1 MTLGNHAR
9 WFRTKSSVIAERG
22 RNEAVT
28 NMSASKAGMMAVN
41 DERSALDGAMPRHG
55 AGPGYSAKSTS
66 RGRWLVVGLLLFGSL
81 ATAGISTY
89 WKVRLGPF
97 SPYRRALKAAFPDGA
112 PVVEG
117 GNLPGQPSTLRVV
130 LRVGFSPTAEDA
142 RVQEVAG
149 QVQTLANDLDAEGKY
164 QKLVLYLM
172 KPRPQQKPE
181 RLELTLPLHAA
192 AGATSEAKSGAQE
205 R

>member
-1 MTLGNHAR
+1 MGV
-9 WFRTKSSVIAERG
+9 SQ
-22 RNEAVT
+22 VT
-28 NMSASKAGMMAVN
+28 NMSVSGNNGMTGGTRGRSGADAVGRPTT
-41 DERSALDGAMPRHG
+41 ESRPAG
-55 AGPGYSAKSTS
+55 AGSVS

-117 GNLPGQPSTLRVV
+117 GNLPGEPAVLRVV
-130 LRVGFSPTAEDA
+130 LRVSFSPTADDA
-142 RVQEVAG
+142 RVQEVG
-149 QVQTLANDLDAEGKY
+149 RQVQTLANSLDTDQKY
-164 QKLVLYLM
+164 HKLILYLM

-181 RLELTLPLHAA
+181 RLELSLPLHEPPPETREQ
-192 AGATSEAKSGAQE
+192 AGDEQ
-205 R
+205 